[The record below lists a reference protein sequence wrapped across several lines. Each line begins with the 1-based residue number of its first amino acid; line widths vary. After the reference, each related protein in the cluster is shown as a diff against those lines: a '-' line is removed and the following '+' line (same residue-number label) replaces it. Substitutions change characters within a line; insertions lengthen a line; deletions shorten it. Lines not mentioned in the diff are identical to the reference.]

1 LTSKFVFLVVVALC
15 LWVFPARAY
24 GYLDPATGSMVL
36 QVLVGGLLAVAAVLR
51 MYWKKTRSLFSR
63 KAESRAHA
71 DE

>member
-1 LTSKFVFLVVVALC
+1 
-15 LWVFPARAY
+15 
-24 GYLDPATGSMVL
+24 MVL